1 MEIQIHSVRFD
12 ADKKL
17 LDFIQ
22 VKVNKLLQYRDDI
35 LAADIFLRLI
45 NVQDDNNK
53 IVEIKLDIPRNSL
66 FAKKQS
72 KTFEEAT
79 DIAINALRRQIT
91 KQKGKQRGI

>member
-1 MEIQIHSVRFD
+1 MEIKIHSVHFD

-17 LDFIQ
+17 LGFIQ
-22 VKVNKLLQYRDDI
+22 VKVKKLLQYRDDI
-35 LAADIFLRLI
+35 LAADIFLKLV
-45 NVQDDNNK
+45 NVQDDHNK
-53 IVEIKLDIPRNSL
+53 IVEIKLDIPRNPL

-79 DIAINALRRQIT
+79 DNVIDALRRQIT

>member
-1 MEIQIHSVRFD
+1 MEIQIHSVHFD

-22 VKVNKLLQYRDDI
+22 VKVKKLLQYRDDI
-35 LAADIFLRLI
+35 FAADIFLRLI
-45 NVQDDNNK
+45 NVQDDHNK
-53 IVEIKLDIPRNSL
+53 IVEIKLDIPRNPL

-79 DIAINALRRQIT
+79 DNAIDALRRQIT

>member
-1 MEIQIHSVRFD
+1 MEIQIHSVHFD

-22 VKVNKLLQYRDDI
+22 VKVKKLLQYRDDI
-35 LAADIFLRLI
+35 FAADIFLRLV
-45 NVQDDNNK
+45 NVQDDHNK
-53 IVEIKLDIPRNSL
+53 IVEIKLDIPRNPL

-79 DIAINALRRQIT
+79 DNAIDALRRQIT

>member
-1 MEIQIHSVRFD
+1 MEIQIHSVHFD

-35 LAADIFLRLI
+35 LAADIFLKVV
-45 NVQDDNNK
+45 NVQDDHNK
-53 IVEIKLDIPRNSL
+53 IVEIKLDIPRNPL

-79 DIAINALRRQIT
+79 DNVVGALRRQIT
-91 KQKGKQRGI
+91 KQKGKRRGI

>member
-1 MEIQIHSVRFD
+1 MEIKIHSVHFD

-22 VKVNKLLQYRDDI
+22 VKVKKLLQYRDDI
-35 LAADIFLRLI
+35 LAADIFLKLI
-45 NVQDDNNK
+45 NVQDDHNK
-53 IVEIKLDIPRNSL
+53 IVEIKLDIPRNPL
-66 FAKKQS
+66 FAKKQN

-79 DIAINALRRQIT
+79 DNVIDALRRQIT

>member
-1 MEIQIHSVRFD
+1 MEIQIHSVHFD

-22 VKVNKLLQYRDDI
+22 VKVKKLLQYRDDI
-35 LAADIFLRLI
+35 FAADIFLRLV

-53 IVEIKLDIPRNSL
+53 IVEIKLDIPRNPL

-79 DIAINALRRQIT
+79 DNAIDALRRQIT

>member
-22 VKVNKLLQYRDDI
+22 VKINKLLQYRDDI

-79 DIAINALRRQIT
+79 DIAIDALRRQIT

>member
-1 MEIQIHSVRFD
+1 MEIQIHSVHFD

-22 VKVNKLLQYRDDI
+22 VKVKKLLQYRDDI
-35 LAADIFLRLI
+35 LAADIFLKLV
-45 NVQDDNNK
+45 NVQDDHNK
-53 IVEIKLDIPRNSL
+53 IVEIKLDIPRNPI
-66 FAKKQS
+66 FAKKQN

-79 DIAINALRRQIT
+79 DNVIDALRRQIT

>member
-35 LAADIFLRLI
+35 LAADIFLKLI

-53 IVEIKLDIPRNSL
+53 IVEIKLDIPRNPL

-79 DIAINALRRQIT
+79 DIAIDALRRQIT

>member
-1 MEIQIHSVRFD
+1 MEIQIHSVHFD

-22 VKVNKLLQYRDDI
+22 VKVKKLLQYRDDI
-35 LAADIFLRLI
+35 LAADIFLKLV
-45 NVQDDNNK
+45 NVQDDHNK
-53 IVEIKLDIPRNSL
+53 IVEIKLDIPRNPL

-72 KTFEEAT
+72 KTFEEST
-79 DIAINALRRQIT
+79 DNVIDALRRQIT

>member
-17 LDFIQ
+17 LDFIK

-53 IVEIKLDIPRNSL
+53 IVEIKLDIPRNPL
-66 FAKKQS
+66 FAKKQG

-79 DIAINALRRQIT
+79 DIVIDALRRQIT
-91 KQKGKQRGI
+91 KQKGKRRGI

>member
-1 MEIQIHSVRFD
+1 MEIQIHSVHFD

-22 VKVNKLLQYRDDI
+22 VKVKKLLQYRDDI
-35 LAADIFLRLI
+35 FAADIFLRLV
-45 NVQDDNNK
+45 NVQDDHNK
-53 IVEIKLDIPRNSL
+53 IVEIKLDIPRNPL
-66 FAKKQS
+66 FAKKQG

-79 DIAINALRRQIT
+79 DNAIDALRRQIT

>member
-22 VKVNKLLQYRDDI
+22 IKVNKLLQYRDDI
-35 LAADIFLRLI
+35 LAADIFLKLI

-53 IVEIKLDIPRNSL
+53 IVEIKLDIPRNPL

-79 DIAINALRRQIT
+79 DIAIDALRRQIT

>member
-22 VKVNKLLQYRDDI
+22 VKVKKLLQYRDDI
-35 LAADIFLRLI
+35 LAADIFLKLV
-45 NVQDDNNK
+45 NVQDDHNK
-53 IVEIKLDIPRNSL
+53 IVEIKLDIPRNPL

-79 DIAINALRRQIT
+79 DNAIDALRRQIT

>member
-53 IVEIKLDIPRNSL
+53 MVEIKLDIPRNPL

-79 DIAINALRRQIT
+79 DIAIDALRRQIT

>member
-1 MEIQIHSVRFD
+1 MEIQIHSVHFD

-22 VKVNKLLQYRDDI
+22 IKVKKLLQYRDDI
-35 LAADIFLRLI
+35 LAADIFLKLV
-45 NVQDDNNK
+45 NVQDDHNK
-53 IVEIKLDIPRNSL
+53 IVEIKLDIPRNPL
-66 FAKKQS
+66 FAKKQN

-79 DIAINALRRQIT
+79 DNVIDALRRQIT